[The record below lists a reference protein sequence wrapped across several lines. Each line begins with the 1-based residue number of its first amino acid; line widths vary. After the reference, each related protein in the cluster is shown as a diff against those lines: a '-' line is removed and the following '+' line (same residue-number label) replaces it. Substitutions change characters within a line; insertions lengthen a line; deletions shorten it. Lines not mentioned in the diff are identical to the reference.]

1 MVREKECNFCHVY
14 CKAKRWFQ
22 KSQEFFSIQFRRRVK
37 MERKREKCTHT
48 RRFKVEYFS
57 PLLKYSSLFHERLL
71 ELFSFS
77 HKKI

>member
-1 MVREKECNFCHVY
+1 MVPKEP
-14 CKAKRWFQ
+14 RI
-22 KSQEFFSIQFRRRVK
+22 FFNTVRRRVK

-48 RRFKVEYFS
+48 RRFEVEYFS